1 MFYGRNTMPKEL
13 TPKTEIAKRIRNRRH
28 ARKQTL
34 RETAFE
40 VGLHPSVYCRIELGT
55 RQARFDELER
65 IAGALACSVRDL
77 VPPRAA

>member
-1 MFYGRNTMPKEL
+1 MPKEL
-13 TPKTEIAKRIRNRRH
+13 TPKSDIAKRIRNRRH

-34 RETAFE
+34 RQTAFE

-65 IAGALACSVRDL
+65 IAAALSCSVRDL
-77 VPPRAA
+77 VPPRHAA